1 MKPVAWNEEELRN
14 ACRNARLTEEDFLRI
29 KAYLPVY
36 TAPRELSDEEILE
49 LTKDSTIFEYREF
62 DDDMVRFARAILKK
76 ASEK

>member
-36 TAPRELSDEEILE
+36 TAPRELSDEEIMKE
-49 LTKDSTIFEYREF
+49 WEKAHK
-62 DDDMVRFARAILKK
+62 MGLKK